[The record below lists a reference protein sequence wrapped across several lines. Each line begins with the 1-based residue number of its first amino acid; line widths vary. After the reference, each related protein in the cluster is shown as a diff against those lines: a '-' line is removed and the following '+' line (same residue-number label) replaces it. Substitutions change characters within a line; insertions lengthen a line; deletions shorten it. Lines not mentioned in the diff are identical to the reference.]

1 MQKKKETIDKI
12 ESEDN
17 KEEIR
22 IVQLL
27 RRKVSRIM
35 KNYMKTMMETYF
47 VKNLVVF
54 NRVSDEDVP
63 AEMLK
68 RNSYTLLNVS
78 PRFF

>member
-1 MQKKKETIDKI
+1 MKT
-12 ESEDN
+12 
-17 KEEIR
+17 R
-22 IVQLL
+22 RTAVQGSGLSG
-27 RRKVSRIM
+27 RKVSRIM

-54 NRVSDEDVP
+54 SRVSDEDVP

-68 RNSYTLLNVS
+68 RNSYALLNVS

>member
-1 MQKKKETIDKI
+1 MKT
-12 ESEDN
+12 
-17 KEEIR
+17 R
-22 IVQLL
+22 RTAVQGCGLSG
-27 RRKVSRIM
+27 RKVSRIM

-54 NRVSDEDVP
+54 SRVSDEDVP

-68 RNSYTLLNVS
+68 RNSYALLNVS